1 MIVSRTP
8 LRISFL
14 GGGTDFRDFYQSG
27 FGQVIS
33 CTINRYIY
41 ISLNKITDF
50 QGSVLKYAI
59 LERVDDINK
68 ISHPIIK
75 QVMLEQKLDQ
85 IDLSVSSDIPAGTGL
100 GSSSA
105 FTVGLLHG
113 FHTYSNKST
122 SKMELAKE
130 ACRIEIEELGQ
141 PIGKQDAYAC
151 ANGGLNVIK
160 FSADEAVDVSPIRI
174 SLQDRLN
181 LENSMVLIRVGNTR
195 SASNML
201 SRANSNK
208 ISQLSNI
215 KLLGEMLD
223 LVKTFEESFGTD
235 LVRLG
240 NALTE
245 SWALKKAVFPQA
257 SNEEIDDVVM
267 RGLRAGALGA
277 KLLGAGGSG
286 FVLFLVPPDLR
297 SMFLE
302 HFPGRNNQTVSI
314 ESSGTSALDLSQNF
328 GHFG

>member
-1 MIVSRTP
+1 
-8 LRISFL
+8 
-14 GGGTDFRDFYQSG
+14 
-27 FGQVIS
+27 
-33 CTINRYIY
+33 
-41 ISLNKITDF
+41 
-50 QGSVLKYAI
+50 
-59 LERVDDINK
+59 
-68 ISHPIIK
+68 
-75 QVMLEQKLDQ
+75 
-85 IDLSVSSDIPAGTGL
+85 
-100 GSSSA
+100 
-105 FTVGLLHG
+105 
-113 FHTYSNKST
+113 
-122 SKMELAKE
+122 MELAK
-130 ACRIEIEELGQ
+130 
-141 PIGKQDAYAC
+141 DAYAY

-160 FSADEAVDVSPIRI
+160 FSTDEAVDVSPIRIRI

-195 SASNML
+195 SASNIL
-201 SRANSNK
+201 SRAHSNK

-215 KLLGEMLD
+215 KLLAEMLD

-245 SWALKKAVFPQA
+245 TWALKKAVFPQA

-302 HFPGRNNQTVSI
+302 HFPGRNNQTVSL
-314 ESSGTSALDLSQNF
+314 E
-328 GHFG
+328 